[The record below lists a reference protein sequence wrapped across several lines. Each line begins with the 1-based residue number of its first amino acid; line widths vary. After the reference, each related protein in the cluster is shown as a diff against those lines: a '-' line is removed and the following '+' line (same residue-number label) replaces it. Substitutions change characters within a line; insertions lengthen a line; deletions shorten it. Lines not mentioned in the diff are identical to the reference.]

1 MKYLLTESKLER
13 IIENFILNEFSDLNI
28 ISVSFRK
35 RGITLASDGG
45 RSITRNVIVIVI
57 DPFNR
62 ASGNL
67 EEQHKAYNYGIR
79 REIFNSIDNMFSLKM
94 SEYGS
99 EWELEIYGL
108 KLVSVN

>member
-1 MKYLLTESKLER
+1 MKYLLTESRLQNL
-13 IIENFILNEFSDLNI
+13 IEIYIRENFSDLNI

-35 RGITLASDGG
+35 QNVTLASDGG

-62 ASGNL
+62 GSGNL
-67 EEQHKAYNYGIR
+67 EERHKAYNYGIR

-99 EWELEIYGL
+99 EWELEVYGL
-108 KLVSVN
+108 KIVEVN